1 MITEKD
7 QIINKDLFRKYFQFQ
22 SLSDM
27 QKKLSKTQ
35 NAQENEK
42 LVQEIKNKI
51 IDLNNETKK
60 MSKNENE
67 KVNEIIDAVAE
78 ILDFNKQNQEG

>member
-1 MITEKD
+1 MITQKD
-7 QIINKDLFRKYFQFQ
+7 QIINKDLFRKYFQIQ
-22 SLSDM
+22 NLSDM
-27 QKKLSKTQ
+27 QKKLFKTQ
-35 NAQENEK
+35 NEQENEK

-60 MSKNENE
+60 MSENE